1 MIGNFRTFVVPLLA
15 LSLAAALTAC
25 GGRARP
31 DASDSETA
39 QRQGIERARN
49 LCQDLGYVPGT
60 VDFARCAQSEYDRLP
75 LGAPVA
81 SVAPIQPP
89 PAAPVQRPAPT
100 AAATAQAAPTSQAA
114 PASQAAPSPPADAE
128 EEDWLIRW
136 FKRPNVCQT
145 AACTIGW

>member
-1 MIGNFRTFVVPLLA
+1 MIVKCWSFVVLLA
-15 LSLAAALTAC
+15 LALSVVAC

-31 DASDSETA
+31 ATDTDAA
-39 QRQGIERARN
+39 QRQAIERARN

-81 SVAPIQPP
+81 SVAPIKP
-89 PAAPVQRPAPT
+89 PAAVAVQQPASPVPQPVP
-100 AAATAQAAPTSQAA
+100 AA
-114 PASQAAPSPPADAE
+114 PAPQAASPPQTDAG
-128 EEDWLIRW
+128 EEDWLVRW

-145 AACTIGW
+145 AACAVR